1 MNDSFQTREKIN
13 KYCELTTY
21 HNALWRHIIL
31 ICRQQ
36 TKSFEWFSLRVNMY
50 VKNESF
56 HSFERIK
63 KCRELLHIQCMN
75 ILVNLHVN
83 TYVRMSHFKTM
94 KDYTRISSWCHTYNA
109 WMFRQF
115 ACKNICNNEVFHNW
129 GEKKRITKWWHIH
142 NDTYIMHKCPSQFTR
157 KCICE
162 NESFYSYER
171 INTYLELMTHIYCM
185 NF

>member
-1 MNDSFQTREKIN
+1 LRADDRDRDRDRDVDQCLVGSNDLVYVV
-13 KYCELTTY
+13 YCELTTY
-21 HNALWRHIIL
+21 HNAL
-31 ICRQQ
+31 
-36 TKSFEWFSLRVNMY
+36 EWFSLRVNMY

-129 GEKKRITKWWHIH
+129 GEKNRYHEVIVCLKICMYACVYMCICVC
-142 NDTYIMHKCPSQFTR
+142 DTYV
-157 KCICE
+157 
-162 NESFYSYER
+162 
-171 INTYLELMTHIYCM
+171 
-185 NF
+185 